1 MQDSQSSNRASA
13 PVGSPRPEV
22 TAPAS
27 PSQDDDAGL
36 LALEERFDGHV
47 RELLATQPTGI
58 ELATCLHQQ
67 SLRHDVE
74 LAGIDADTRMKQ
86 AEAILA
92 RLYPIEQA
100 IMQTRARTIAGL
112 GVKAR
117 HAAYVMSHYW
127 EEPIDKIDWE
137 AQAMIILGSQIA
149 LYLNSKRCLIEPAP
163 KLQQWAIEMYGD
175 RTLPLCDEYRF

>member
-1 MQDSQSSNRASA
+1 MPDSQSSSRANA
-13 PVGSPRPEV
+13 PVGSPRSEV

-27 PSQDDDAGL
+27 PSQDGDACL
-36 LALEERFDGHV
+36 LILEEQFDELV
-47 RELLATQPTGI
+47 RELLAAQPTGI
-58 ELATCLHQQ
+58 ELATCLHER

-74 LAGIDADTRMKQ
+74 RAGIDADARMKQ

-100 IMQTRARTIAGL
+100 IMQTRARTISGL

-137 AQAMIILGSQIA
+137 AQAMRQ
-149 LYLNSKRCLIEPAP
+149 LIEAVCDF
-163 KLQQWAIEMYGD
+163 A
-175 RTLPLCDEYRF
+175 RTPLPFRSLTSDG

>member
-58 ELATCLHQQ
+58 ELATCLH
-67 SLRHDVE
+67 
-74 LAGIDADTRMKQ
+74 
-86 AEAILA
+86 
-92 RLYPIEQA
+92 EQA

-127 EEPIDKIDWE
+127 EEPIDKINWE
-137 AQAMIILGSQIA
+137 AQAMIILGSQ
-149 LYLNSKRCLIEPAP
+149 
-163 KLQQWAIEMYGD
+163 
-175 RTLPLCDEYRF
+175 

>member
-13 PVGSPRPEV
+13 PVGSPPPEV

-27 PSQDDDAGL
+27 PSQEDDAGL
-36 LALEERFDGHV
+36 LALEERFDGLV
-47 RELLATQPTGI
+47 RELLATQPTDI

-100 IMQTRARTIAGL
+100 IMQTRAHTIAGL

-137 AQAMIILGSQIA
+137 AQAIRQ
-149 LYLNSKRCLIEPAP
+149 LIEAVCNFAHTP
-163 KLQQWAIEMYGD
+163 
-175 RTLPLCDEYRF
+175 LPFRSVANEG

>member
-13 PVGSPRPEV
+13 PVGSPPPEV

-27 PSQDDDAGL
+27 PSQEDDAGL
-36 LALEERFDGHV
+36 LALEERFDGLV
-47 RELLATQPTGI
+47 RELLATQPTDI

-100 IMQTRARTIAGL
+100 IMQTRAHTIAGL
-112 GVKAR
+112 V
-117 HAAYVMSHYW
+117 
-127 EEPIDKIDWE
+127 
-137 AQAMIILGSQIA
+137 
-149 LYLNSKRCLIEPAP
+149 
-163 KLQQWAIEMYGD
+163 
-175 RTLPLCDEYRF
+175 